1 MGICNC
7 KECIEDFF
15 KDNDIL
21 MENGE
26 KKESREQKLKSS
38 KNNNMEINNI
48 NIIDLEEKKVDRPN
62 QMEEEEK
69 LLNSHKKYNSNRHQ
83 SQINDLEPKDTDDI
97 NLDKESNN
105 QQSPQQQEEMNNTNQ
120 DQEKEQ
126 EREKD
131 NKISL
136 EKKEKNP
143 IDSKK
148 KRLNTS
154 PCVVNNIK
162 TENLQTNQ
170 EMEKN
175 QRDDEEGVNNYGL
188 DEPKE
193 EILQHNYLSPNKFKV
208 ETHEPNQIRDNI
220 LSLYNNSAYKTK
232 TEDSIKK
239 GPKDSLNPKCQVFP
253 HKKKKK
259 SFLSQNE
266 PIDTDKK
273 IQKIQNYQN
282 RHKSV
287 DQGIKTLREFGPKD
301 SQKKDEDNF
310 NLHCDKQESTDYI
323 YNNQNVG
330 AIDNADLGQM
340 NYNQNN
346 FININNENNYIIQQ
360 QQYNNYQEGNNQQS
374 YLPLIMNSIMNNSNN
389 NNLNGFQVYN
399 NEEYFQNMQN
409 NNNMEDY

>member
-48 NIIDLEEKKVDRPN
+48 NIIDLEEKVHNPN
-62 QMEEEEK
+62 QMEEEKK
-69 LLNSHKKYNSNRHQ
+69 LLISNKNQKSNRD
-83 SQINDLEPKDTDDI
+83 DLEPKDTDDI
-97 NLDKESNN
+97 YNDKESNN
-105 QQSPQQQEEMNNTNQ
+105 QQQPQQREEMKDSNQ
-120 DQEKEQ
+120 EQKQEQEKEQ
-126 EREKD
+126 EEEKD
-131 NKISL
+131 NKNINL
-136 EKKEKNP
+136 KNKEKIP
-143 IDSKK
+143 IDTIK

-175 QRDDEEGVNNYGL
+175 QRDDEERVNNYGL

-208 ETHEPNQIRDNI
+208 ETYEPIQIRDNI
-220 LSLYNNSAYKTK
+220 RNFYNTSEYKTK
-232 TEDSIKK
+232 TEDTLKK

-273 IQKIQNYQN
+273 IQNYQN

-310 NLHCDKQESTDYI
+310 NFHCDKQESTDYI

-330 AIDNADLGQM
+330 AINNADLDQM

-346 FININNENNYIIQQ
+346 FININNQNNYIIQQ

-374 YLPLIMNSIMNNSNN
+374 YLPLIMNSIMNNNN

-409 NNNMEDY
+409 NNNMDDY